1 MGRIHNSYNKSNA
14 GNVNLYDGGNIKSFL
29 LERLKEESC
38 LWSYDPAS
46 VSLDKLSDT
55 GLLDMTMRPLDIEE
69 INLLFQIYSFP
80 VIKKA
85 WKENLVPEGEYLFTL
100 NRFFAWYY
108 FKAKRPES
116 YLKSIE
122 TRRLSALNKL

>member
-1 MGRIHNSYNKSNA
+1 
-14 GNVNLYDGGNIKSFL
+14 
-29 LERLKEESC
+29 
-38 LWSYDPAS
+38 
-46 VSLDKLSDT
+46 
-55 GLLDMTMRPLDIEE
+55 MTMRHLDIEE